1 MAVFRYVNLRFT
13 AVMAIFVDVILL
25 PYREDVLGSLLG
37 PLTTLTAQVTLAL
50 LHWLGMEAARV
61 GTLISHPHGFAY
73 EIYYRCTGF
82 FPVAVLTVS
91 ILASPGTL
99 RRKCIWLALGVPVLI
114 ALNLVRLVPLFFI
127 GGFNP
132 PPFVFAH
139 PVLGGGCPVPAAFG

>member
-25 PYREDVLGSLLG
+25 TYREDVLGSLLG

-82 FPVAVLTVS
+82 LPVAFLTVS

-99 RRKCIWLALGVPVLI
+99 RRKCIWLAVGVPVLI
-114 ALNLVRLVPLFFI
+114 ALILVRFSPLFYM
-127 GGFNP
+127 GFYNP
-132 PPFVFAH
+132 PAFAFAQSGRNL
-139 PVLGGGCPVPAAFG
+139 PGQAR